1 MANENNKIKLLLLWD
16 ILKRVKKHLTN
27 KCSYVI
33 IQARKF
39 ACKGFRAQYFN
50 GNGDLTMA
58 KRGNDSCRQNLILSR
73 FYVII

>member
-1 MANENNKIKLLLLWD
+1 MTEFYQKQ
-16 ILKRVKKHLTN
+16 LTN

-50 GNGDLTMA
+50 GNGDLAKTKRMA
-58 KRGNDSCRQNLILSR
+58 TVGANKIL
-73 FYVII
+73 FCYVSTL